1 MDTFSF
7 ILVLNAVF
15 FITLLI
21 SKSVVLSLILAG
33 ICLFILVYLSQN
45 KKISDAM
52 SSITLSARFSAVKDK
67 HYLYTIISLVL
78 FMFLEN
84 LIGFNASLIAG
95 FFLFSY
101 LNKLDSQAG
110 FIIALS
116 LLILTAFLSIS
127 HSLKAAQST
136 AILAYYFLVIGTV
149 WLMIEVKKSSL

>member
-7 ILVLNAVF
+7 ILVLNVVF

-21 SKSVVLSLILAG
+21 SKSVIMSLVFAG

-52 SSITLSARFSAVKDK
+52 SSIPLSARFSTVKNS
-67 HYLYTIISLVL
+67 HYLFTIISLVL
-78 FMFLEN
+78 FIFLEN

-101 LNKLDSQAG
+101 LNKLDSQAS

-136 AILAYYFLVIGTV
+136 AILTYYFLVIGTI
-149 WLMIEVKKSSL
+149 WLMIEVKKSNL

>member
-7 ILVLNAVF
+7 ILVLNTVF

-21 SKSVVLSLILAG
+21 SKSVVLSLVLAG

-52 SSITLSARFSAVKDK
+52 SSISLSSRFSAVKDK

-84 LIGFNASLIAG
+84 IIGFNASLITG

-101 LNKLDSQAG
+101 LNKLDSQAS

-149 WLMIEVKKSSL
+149 WLMIEVKKSNL

>member
-7 ILVLNAVF
+7 ILVLNTVF

-21 SKSVVLSLILAG
+21 SKSIVLSLVLAG

-52 SSITLSARFSAVKDK
+52 SSLTLSARFSALKDK

-84 LIGFNASLIAG
+84 IIGFNASIITG

-116 LLILTAFLSIS
+116 FLILTAFLSIS
-127 HSLKAAQST
+127 HSLIAAQST

-149 WLMIEVKKSSL
+149 WLMIEVKKSNL

>member
-21 SKSVVLSLILAG
+21 SKSVVLSLVLAG
-33 ICLFILVYLSQN
+33 ICLFLLVYLSQN

-110 FIIALS
+110 FIIALN

-136 AILAYYFLVIGTV
+136 AILAYYFLVIGTI